1 MNKLKLIFI
10 IFGCLSAGI
19 IIGNA
24 ITGITDDNTIIVEK
38 QKQLI
43 DLQTTAIDS
52 LGNHLVFT
60 HDCDLP
66 LCDNAILDSINII
79 ELQLDSL
86 YEKEKE

>member
-1 MNKLKLIFI
+1 MNKTKLIFI
-10 IFGCLSAGI
+10 ILSCLSVGI

-43 DLQTTAIDS
+43 DLQTIAIDS

-60 HDCDLP
+60 HNCDLP
-66 LCDNAILDSINII
+66 LCDNVILDSINII
-79 ELQLDSL
+79 EQELDEL
-86 YEKEKE
+86 YDK

>member
-1 MNKLKLIFI
+1 MNRTKLIFI
-10 IFGCLSAGI
+10 ILGCLIAGI

-60 HDCDLP
+60 HECDLP

-79 ELQLDSL
+79 EQELKEL
-86 YEKEKE
+86 YNK

>member
-1 MNKLKLIFI
+1 MNKLKLSFI
-10 IFGCLSAGI
+10 IVCCLIAGI

-24 ITGITDDNTIIVEK
+24 ITGITDDNTIIEK

-60 HDCDLP
+60 HNCDLP
-66 LCDNAILDSINII
+66 LCDNAILDSINIV

-86 YEKEKE
+86 YGK

>member
-24 ITGITDDNTIIVEK
+24 ITGITDDNTIIEK

-43 DLQTTAIDS
+43 DLQTIAIDS

-79 ELQLDSL
+79 DTELKEL
-86 YEKEKE
+86 YNK

>member
-1 MNKLKLIFI
+1 MNRTKLIFI
-10 IFGCLSAGI
+10 ILGCLIAGI

-60 HDCDLP
+60 HNCDLP

-79 ELQLDSL
+79 DAELNEL
-86 YEKEKE
+86 YNK

>member
-10 IFGCLSAGI
+10 IAGCLSVGI

-24 ITGITDDNTIIVEK
+24 ITGITDDNTVIIEK

-79 ELQLDSL
+79 DSELNEL
-86 YEKEKE
+86 YGK

>member
-10 IFGCLSAGI
+10 ISCCLIAGI

-24 ITGITDDNTIIVEK
+24 ITGITDDNTVIVEK

-60 HDCDLP
+60 HNCDLP
-66 LCDNAILDSINII
+66 LCDNAILDSINLI
-79 ELQLDSL
+79 EFQLDSL
-86 YEKEKE
+86 YGK

>member
-1 MNKLKLIFI
+1 MNKTKLIFI
-10 IFGCLSAGI
+10 ILSCLSAGI

-24 ITGITDDNTIIVEK
+24 ITGITDNNTIIVEK

-60 HDCDLP
+60 HNCNLP

-79 ELQLDSL
+79 EQELKEL
-86 YEKEKE
+86 YNK

>member
-1 MNKLKLIFI
+1 MI
-10 IFGCLSAGI
+10 AGI

-66 LCDNAILDSINII
+66 LCDNAILDSITTLDT
-79 ELQLDSL
+79 ELKEL
-86 YEKEKE
+86 YNK

>member
-60 HDCDLP
+60 HNCDLP
-66 LCDNAILDSINII
+66 LCDSYLLDSITTLDTELKELYNI
-79 ELQLDSL
+79 
-86 YEKEKE
+86 

>member
-24 ITGITDDNTIIVEK
+24 ITGITDDNTIIEK

-60 HDCDLP
+60 HGCDLP
-66 LCDNAILDSINII
+66 LCDNAILDSINIV

-86 YEKEKE
+86 YEK

>member
-1 MNKLKLIFI
+1 MK
-10 IFGCLSAGI
+10 G
-19 IIGNA
+19 
-24 ITGITDDNTIIVEK
+24 K

-66 LCDNAILDSINII
+66 LCDNANLIFNKKN
-79 ELQLDSL
+79 Q
-86 YEKEKE
+86 

>member
-24 ITGITDDNTIIVEK
+24 ITGITDDNTIIEK

-79 ELQLDSL
+79 DTELKEL
-86 YEKEKE
+86 YNK

>member
-1 MNKLKLIFI
+1 MKRRTLINIFVYCCLFI
-10 IFGCLSAGI
+10 SGI

-24 ITGITDDNTIIVEK
+24 ITGITDDNAVIVEK

-60 HDCDLP
+60 HSCDLP

-79 ELQLDSL
+79 DAELNEL
-86 YEKEKE
+86 YNK